1 MLFLRNA
8 PLELTIFY
16 CILLIRSCRLR
27 RETKVSL
34 NIHPSRHHYWRS
46 RGTCVAE
53 KSSHVSVLRAE
64 HGRYGYYG
72 AVLSLGDMKSIVGSM
87 KEREYSRVKHVSLL
101 TCAMCTRYE
110 WINTSVT
117 AWSAR
122 DCMKPVK
129 HWVLNASSAKSKYIE
144 CETIYFRAR
153 FASFNFCLYIKIK
166 VFGFLLA
173 NQSNPQLTRG
183 VSEIIALSD
192 KTDFD

>member
-117 AWSAR
+117 AWSQ
-122 DCMKPVK
+122 
-129 HWVLNASSAKSKYIE
+129 LNTECWTQVALKASTLSAKRYISVLGLPHL
-144 CETIYFRAR
+144 T
-153 FASFNFCLYIKIK
+153 FASILKLKY
-166 VFGFLLA
+166 L
-173 NQSNPQLTRG
+173 
-183 VSEIIALSD
+183 VSS
-192 KTDFD
+192 